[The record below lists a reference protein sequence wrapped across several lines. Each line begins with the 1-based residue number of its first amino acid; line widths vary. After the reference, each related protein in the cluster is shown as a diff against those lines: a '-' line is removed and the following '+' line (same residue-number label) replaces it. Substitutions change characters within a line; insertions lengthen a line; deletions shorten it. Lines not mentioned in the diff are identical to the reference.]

1 MIATVTSI
9 LKNSGGVLKEIIV
22 VDDASIEDVSL
33 WGEWKKI
40 REEMKSSG
48 VTLVIHRM
56 SQRQGVALAKAKGAS
71 LVNKASSTL
80 VFLDAHSIVSKNW
93 LTPLLKTLQQNPN
106 SVVYPAIDV
115 IDGLAGTG
123 GMIQGDNAIA
133 AFDWSMRSRW
143 EFLEDGHRLHGYRG

>member
-71 LVNKASSTL
+71 LHNDDCSKRRKELLFTTSTALRGERSFSSHRQL
-80 VFLDAHSIVSKNW
+80 
-93 LTPLLKTLQQNPN
+93 LTPRFCSSEFSISKR
-106 SVVYPAIDV
+106 
-115 IDGLAGTG
+115 
-123 GMIQGDNAIA
+123 QG
-133 AFDWSMRSRW
+133 R
-143 EFLEDGHRLHGYRG
+143 